1 MAYDIGNVLYR
12 LRTEKKISQRA
23 LAQLLCEKGVEVTN
37 QAVSKWE
44 NGTTQPSAVQFL
56 ALCDILGVYDVVGEF
71 SGKKNGLL
79 GGLNSRGR
87 EMAKEYIELLRSSD
101 KYSETEEKIIPIR
114 KLPLYHISASAGT
127 GQFLDSSNYELT
139 EVGAEVPESANFGVR
154 LAGDSMEPEYH
165 DGDIVWVMQGQSL
178 NGGEI
183 GVFLYD
189 GDVYCKELDIADGE
203 IRLRSL
209 NPAYAPIRV
218 KDEDTFRIFG
228 KVVARWNT
236 EK

>member
-23 LAQLLCEKGVEVTN
+23 LALLLCEKGVEVTN

-44 NGTTQPSAVQFL
+44 NGTTQPSAAQFI

-71 SGKKNGLL
+71 SGKKSGVLS
-79 GGLNSRGR
+79 GLNSRGR
-87 EMAKEYIELLRSSD
+87 EMAREYIELLRSND

-139 EVGAEVPESANFGVR
+139 EVGSEVPENANFGVR

-165 DGDIVWVMQGQSL
+165 DGDIVWVMQGQTL
-178 NGGEI
+178 NSGEI
-183 GVFLYD
+183 GIFLYD
-189 GDVYCKELDIADGE
+189 GDVYCKELDLTEGNV
-203 IRLRSL
+203 RLRSL
-209 NPAYAPIRV
+209 NHNYTPITV
-218 KDEDTFRIFG
+218 KDEDNFRIFG
-228 KVVARWNT
+228 KVVSRWNMA
-236 EK
+236 K